1 MLRAASL
8 LWKNDASKLKLKHK
22 TEFGVLKRSTFVVLP
37 MPVTRSATRADSTAT
52 ATAAVVARTPAA
64 PTAPLTKAT
73 RVTKRKA
80 SSEVTNASSKKKK
93 EASKAAVRLASSAV
107 AEGHS
112 EPASA
117 EPVQGIPTP
126 TSSNAVALL
135 PAKLTFS
142 FEEAKKHLIEA
153 DNRFADIFLRLPCR
167 PFEKLERVEPFR
179 SVSFLDPV

>member
-8 LWKNDASKLKLKHK
+8 LWKNDASKLK
-22 TEFGVLKRSTFVVLP
+22 TEFGVLKRSTFVVLS
-37 MPVTRSATRADSTAT
+37 MPVTRSATRAASTAT
-52 ATAAVVARTPAA
+52 ATAAAVARTSAA

-93 EASKAAVRLASSAV
+93 EASKAAVNLANSAV
-107 AEGHS
+107 AEGDS
-112 EPASA
+112 EPVSA
-117 EPVQGIPTP
+117 EPVQAIPTP
-126 TSSNAVALL
+126 IPSSAVALL

-153 DNRFADIFLRLPCR
+153 DFRFADVFLRLPCR